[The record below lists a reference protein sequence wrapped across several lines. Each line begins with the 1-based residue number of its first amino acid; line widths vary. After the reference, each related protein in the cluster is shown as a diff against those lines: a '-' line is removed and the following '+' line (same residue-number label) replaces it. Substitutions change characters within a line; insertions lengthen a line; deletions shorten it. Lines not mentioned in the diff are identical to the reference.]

1 MPKSRTVVT
10 YNHGLINVGSCQYF
24 NYITYAPAGSFAPEN
39 EVSVLN
45 LSTEYDE
52 VMQKPSITRNRFNG
66 LTGTN
71 RALEYDWTNDI
82 AEINASSVWLWGSY
96 AGGGVGLIHL
106 DGQTAFIVSN
116 GYYTSVSNPQ
126 VGRYYVNYTQRLD
139 YSANRMS
146 SVMIAYF
153 NYRQIYASIINPL
166 PDDVY
171 SKYIRI
177 IVNYDSD
184 DPTNQ
189 DAIKY
194 KNVVPSSEYSRGYYY
209 DPGEMPWTECFASAE
224 FDNATTIL
232 DGRSLTQKW
241 IYPNKPQYLQNGS
254 YWNSSTSGILDDELY
269 GVSGLNHES
278 GHWYGEEPPED
289 DDDQGDDGDGDN
301 IQVPPVVPTLD
312 DLNGDATDTG
322 FVRIYRPSSA
332 ELRGLANYMFSNI
345 TDEDAEQ
352 LKKLLANP
360 IDYVVGLNMC
370 HFVPAVGTYEE
381 DVKIGGLSIGEG
393 LGMFPV
399 EKQYVTMSGGSYTLV
414 GQKGNYLDYSPYTK
428 IQIYIPYTGMHEL
441 PTDLV
446 QNSTLSLTYIVDLL
460 SGALVAHLAITKSP
474 QFNGEADATTDALVF
489 TYTGNCFTPI
499 PIANSDYRGA
509 VNGMLGLC
517 GGAISSA
524 VSGNPIALFKA
535 GTNAIMNAKPN
546 IQSKASVAND
556 FGFMSGQT
564 AYLIVSRPIESK
576 PSSYYDW
583 VGHTCNQI
591 RMVSSFA
598 GGVLT
603 IKDDSLWTSFENTNV
618 TDSEAQEIRDLFKV
632 GVYV

>member
-1 MPKSRTVVT
+1 M
-10 YNHGLINVGSCQYF
+10 INVGSCQYF
-24 NYITYAPAGSFAPEN
+24 NYTTYTPARCFSCEN
-39 EVSVLN
+39 SVSILN
-45 LSTEYDE
+45 LTTEYNQ
-52 VMQKPSITRNRFNG
+52 VVQKTSITVNRFNA
-66 LTGTN
+66 LTTAN
-71 RALEYDWTNDI
+71 RALDYDWTNDI

-96 AGGGVGLIHL
+96 AGGGVGLVHIGGL
-106 DGQTAFIVSN
+106 VAFIVSN
-116 GYYTSVSNPQ
+116 GYYTGVSNPQ
-126 VGRYYVNYTQRLD
+126 VGRYYVNYTQRAD
-139 YSANRMS
+139 YSTNKMS
-146 SVMIAYF
+146 SVMFAYF
-153 NYRQIYASIINPL
+153 NYRQIYASIISPL
-166 PDDVY
+166 PTDAY
-171 SKYIRI
+171 GQYIRI
-177 IVNYDSD
+177 MVNYDSN
-184 DPTNQ
+184 DPTNP
-189 DAIKY
+189 DAVLHKY
-194 KNVVPSSEYSRGYYY
+194 AVPSTEYSRGYYY
-209 DPGEMPWTECFASAE
+209 DPSEMPWTNAFASADL
-224 FDNATTIL
+224 DNSVGIL
-232 DGRSLTQKW
+232 TSQTLTQKW
-241 IYPNKPQYLQNGS
+241 IYPYRPMYLDNGS
-254 YWNSSTSGILDDELY
+254 YWNNSTSGILDDELY
-269 GVSGLNHES
+269 GVSGLNHEY

-301 IQVPPVVPTLD
+301 IQVPPAVPTLD

-345 TDEDAEQ
+345 TDADATQ
-352 LKKLLANP
+352 LKKLLSNP
-360 IDYVVGLNMC
+360 LDYIIGLNMC
-370 HFVPAVGTYEE
+370 HFTPDVGTYEE
-381 DVKIGGLSIGEG
+381 DVKLGGLSIGEG

-399 EKQYVTMSGGSYTLV
+399 SKQYVTMSGGSYTLV
-414 GQKGNYLDYSPYTK
+414 GQKGNYLDYSPFTK
-428 IQIYIPYTGMHEL
+428 IQIYIPYTGMHDL

-474 QFNGEADATTDALVF
+474 QFNGEADATDDALVF

-499 PIANSDYRGA
+499 PIANADYRGA

-524 VSGNPIALFKA
+524 VSGNPMALFKA
-535 GTNAIMNAKPN
+535 GTSAIMNAKPT

-556 FGFMSGQT
+556 FGFMSGQV
-564 AYLIVSRPIESK
+564 AYLIISRPIESK

-591 RMVSSFA
+591 RRLSSFA

-603 IKDDSLWTSFENTNV
+603 IKDDSLWTSFDNTNI